1 MNFIIW
7 EDEKVST
14 KYTVEADTKEQA
26 KERHDEGKST
36 KLRSDSSLTETS
48 IEVEP
53 IYKMRK
59 LK

>member
-36 KLRSDSSLTETS
+36 KLRSDSSLTEQS
-48 IEVEP
+48 IEVEQ
-53 IYKMRK
+53 
-59 LK
+59 